1 MNNDNGGFKM
11 SRTYR
16 RKTTNRV
23 NWACDLEHY
32 ISEHIRIE
40 GTYKYVRVPYPKAS
54 KAYKKGIAR
63 YHSDGATNNFKEPG
77 PSFFR
82 NLFSDRPLRRKAKN
96 ELRKFMISV
105 PVAFTGDGREVDFLQ
120 VMNECYEPNIPSKGK
135 LPYWT

>member
-1 MNNDNGGFKM
+1 M

-16 RKTTNRV
+16 RKTTDRV

-32 ISEHIRIE
+32 ISEVVFSDYTRFSSW
-40 GTYKYVRVPYPKAS
+40 VRVHYPKAS
-54 KAYKKGIAR
+54 KAYKKGLAR
-63 YHSDGATNNFKEPG
+63 YHSDAATTNFKEPG
-77 PSFFR
+77 PSWFR
-82 NLFSDRPLRRKAKN
+82 NLISDRPLRRKAKN